1 MKQHAVEVRIPAVI
15 TLRGK
20 AAGETPA
27 QAKKAAQAEA
37 KRLAREFT
45 ERPVLEGKWP
55 EVLGGATVTATAAV
69 GAKPVVTVEG

>member
-27 QAKKAAQAEA
+27 KAKKAAEAEA
-37 KRLAREFT
+37 KKLAHEFT

-55 EVLGGATVTATAAV
+55 EVLGGATVTATAAE
-69 GAKPVVTVEG
+69 GAKPAVDVDG